1 MKAPRIPENEAERL
15 RALESYRV
23 MDTPPE
29 SSFDDLTT
37 LVARILDVPIAL
49 VSLVDADRQWFKSRY
64 GLDAP
69 ETPRD
74 ISFCGHV
81 VADQELLIVP

>member
-1 MKAPRIPENEAERL
+1 MKVPRIPDDEAERL

-37 LVARILDVPIAL
+37 LLARILDVPIARF
-49 VSLVDADRQWFKSRY
+49 SGRR
-64 GLDAP
+64 
-69 ETPRD
+69 
-74 ISFCGHV
+74 
-81 VADQELLIVP
+81 